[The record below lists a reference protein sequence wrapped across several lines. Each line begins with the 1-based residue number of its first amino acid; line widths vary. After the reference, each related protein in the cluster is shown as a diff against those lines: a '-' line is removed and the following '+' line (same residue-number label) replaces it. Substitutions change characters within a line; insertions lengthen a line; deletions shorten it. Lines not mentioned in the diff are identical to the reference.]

1 MAYFNNNP
9 YTLFQLKKEFCE
21 LYKIHHPK
29 NGGNYESYKE
39 LLEEY
44 NKKRK
49 QLQHEKRKHANQV
62 IAETEKTLNEQ
73 MEMPPAKGLTL
84 EPITNG
90 VAVVGDNVTTYKY
103 RTLISKHGAKWDKD
117 LKQWVAYKGT
127 DVKTLCD
134 WFGIDYEEMKL
145 RIEDSTIPT
154 IGKLAAMVENN
165 EDTSEIKRVKV
176 GRFCTF
182 QDFIAYFGAHYLPAV
197 ENLSKGVILQN
208 DMTILRYF
216 ADDMLMSFG
225 FDIPENK
232 QSTK

>member
-29 NGGNYESYKE
+29 NGGNYENYKE

-49 QLQHEKRKHANQV
+49 QLQQARRQHANR
-62 IAETEKTLNEQ
+62 IISETEKTLNEQ
-73 MEMPPAKGLTL
+73 MKLPPAKSLTL
-84 EPITNG
+84 EPIING
-90 VAVVGDNVTTYKY
+90 VAVVGDNVTTYYY
-103 RTLISKHGAKWDKD
+103 RTLIAMHGGKWDKEQ
-117 LKQWVAYKGT
+117 KQWAAYKAS
-127 DVKTLCD
+127 DVKEMCD

-154 IGKLAAMVENN
+154 IGKIATMVENN
-165 EDTSEIKRVKV
+165 EDTSEIKRVRV
-176 GRFCTF
+176 GRFISF
-182 QDFIAYFGAHYLPAV
+182 QDFITYFGAHYLPAV
-197 ENLSKGVILQN
+197 ENLSKGVITQN
-208 DMTILRYF
+208 DMTSLRYF

-225 FDIPENK
+225 FDIPKNEEN
-232 QSTK
+232 TK